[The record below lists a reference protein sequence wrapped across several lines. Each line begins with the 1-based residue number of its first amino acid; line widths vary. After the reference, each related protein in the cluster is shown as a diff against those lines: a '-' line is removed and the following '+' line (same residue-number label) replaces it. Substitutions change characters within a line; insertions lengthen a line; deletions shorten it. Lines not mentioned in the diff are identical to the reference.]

1 MADKSIIYIYIY
13 YLVYGDTT
21 IKKFIRRN
29 PVKKKKEKGKRIKQ
43 YLFIEHQRINLV
55 AEYKYLKTSEL

>member
-29 PVKKKKEKGKRIKQ
+29 PVKKKKKKKRIKQ